1 MTTTLQTAG
10 EAIEA
15 AQVVVDRV
23 ALLVAENERL
33 RANDVRWNHLM
44 SRLHNR
50 TLRVCVVDY
59 IDSWGR
65 EDLSP
70 LADAAKFIDAAIS
83 KATP

>member
-1 MTTTLQTAG
+1 MSATLKTAG
-10 EAIEA
+10 EAMEA
-15 AQVVVDRV
+15 MQVLNDRV
-23 ALLVAENERL
+23 ALLVAEIERL
-33 RANDVRWNHLM
+33 KANDVRWNHLM

-70 LADAAKFIDAAIS
+70 LADAAKYIDAAIS
-83 KATP
+83 KELT